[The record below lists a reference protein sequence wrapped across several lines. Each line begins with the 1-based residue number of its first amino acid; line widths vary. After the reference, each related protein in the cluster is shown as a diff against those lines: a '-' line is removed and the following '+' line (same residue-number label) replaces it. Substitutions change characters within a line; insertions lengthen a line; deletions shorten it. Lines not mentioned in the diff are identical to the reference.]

1 MIDYYYYSKNKKLNN
16 MGSYT
21 VDGSDSDCKSDV
33 ERLAWFNSK
42 ATH

>member
-1 MIDYYYYSKNKKLNN
+1 MVDYYYKNKKLNMI

-21 VDGSDSDCKSDV
+21 VDGSGSDCKSDV
-33 ERLAWFNSK
+33 VRLAWFDSK